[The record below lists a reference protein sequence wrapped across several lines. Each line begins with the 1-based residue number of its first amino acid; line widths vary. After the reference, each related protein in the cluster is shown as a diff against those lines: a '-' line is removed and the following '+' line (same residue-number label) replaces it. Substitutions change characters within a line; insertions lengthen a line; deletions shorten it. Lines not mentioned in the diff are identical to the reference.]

1 VRPFHAVIAAAIVL
15 SGCTIEQPLPKRW
28 TRPDTTP
35 EMFMQDRNACAQQA
49 QQAQQANSAGS
60 SVPSLA
66 SCLVTRGYKEDTNG
80 NLSAPSGPPTVK
92 FSSGVLAPALEVIKG
107 SVGSL
112 SPQYAARQRYDRSAA
127 DYRNCLAANLS
138 NADACDG
145 QRQVLQADQEALSA
159 SSK

>member
-1 VRPFHAVIAAAIVL
+1 VRPFHAVIAAAILL

-49 QQAQQANSAGS
+49 QQANSAGS

-66 SCLVTRGYKEDTNG
+66 SCLVTRGYKEDPNG

-92 FSSGVLAPALEVIKG
+92 FSSGALAPALEVIKG

-127 DYRNCLAANLS
+127 DYRNCLAANPS

-145 QRQVLQADQEALSA
+145 QRQVMQADQEALSA